1 MKRPDENVI
10 MRFLTGCCSDQELE
24 EVRDWISAS
33 EENAAELFRLE
44 EMHRRLSGLS
54 MSGREVEKALSGVH
68 ARIDRARSRRAVM
81 ARLMRYA
88 AAAVVL
94 VMMGAGMWLLGG
106 GMERLGVTEYVVA
119 KASASTPREVTLA
132 DSTRVWLKAGSSLRY
147 PKKFDKAERRVELQ
161 GEGYFEVAKDRN
173 RPFVVSGG
181 PVDVKVL
188 GTVFDFNVNSDR
200 RIAEVSLMEGS
211 VEVTE
216 HCSSGKVMLLPGQK
230 AFVDYGSGHIT
241 VRNADVR
248 LDAVW
253 HNRLIPFYNA
263 DVRHIAETLEKLY
276 GVRVVVDDAIDDSH
290 TYSGQI
296 IHRNSIDSVLES
308 LRNTI
313 PVNYHKKNGKIYIVP
328 D

>member
-1 MKRPDENVI
+1 MPSPWSR
-10 MRFLTGCCSDQELE
+10 T
-24 EVRDWISAS
+24 
-33 EENAAELFRLE
+33 
-44 EMHRRLSGLS
+44 
-54 MSGREVEKALSGVH
+54 ALP
-68 ARIDRARSRRAVM
+68 RSCRRAD
-81 ARLMRYA
+81 ACR
-88 AAAVVL
+88 
-94 VMMGAGMWLLGG
+94 
-106 GMERLGVTEYVVA
+106 
-119 KASASTPREVTLA
+119 
-132 DSTRVWLKAGSSLRY
+132 
-147 PKKFDKAERRVELQ
+147 ERRN
-161 GEGYFEVAKDRN
+161 G
-173 RPFVVSGG
+173 
-181 PVDVKVL
+181 
-188 GTVFDFNVNSDR
+188 R
-200 RIAEVSLMEGS
+200 R
-211 VEVTE
+211 
-216 HCSSGKVMLLPGQK
+216 
-230 AFVDYGSGHIT
+230 GHIT